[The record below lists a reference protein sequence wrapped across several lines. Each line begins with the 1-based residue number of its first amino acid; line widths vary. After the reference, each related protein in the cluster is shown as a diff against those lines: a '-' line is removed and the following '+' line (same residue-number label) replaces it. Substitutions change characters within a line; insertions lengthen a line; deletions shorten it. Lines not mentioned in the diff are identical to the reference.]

1 MRKQEEQNQDQKL
14 LNFLP
19 NLLQLLKGVEPQRL
33 IEVTTFFQ
41 GAFLELTS
49 HELFDEETYREE
61 WLDNITVV
69 QTFSEAFKGY
79 TIHEI
84 EVAIKTAQLIL
95 ETKKEKEAT
104 NA

>member
-1 MRKQEEQNQDQKL
+1 MQKQQNQDQKL

-19 NLLQLLKGVEPQRL
+19 NLLQLLKGLEPQRL
-33 IEVTTFFQ
+33 IEVTNFFQ

-84 EVAIKTAQLIL
+84 EVAIKTSQLIL
-95 ETKKEKEAT
+95 QNKKESEVHHA
-104 NA
+104 